1 MPDRLTILFLG
12 GKKTLNY
19 IATQTILKK
28 NGGIFVL
35 LANMVAVSQYILT
48 VPCDTDNISRGRGV
62 ATLPN
67 VRLVCHSKEKV

>member
-1 MPDRLTILFLG
+1 M
-12 GKKTLNY
+12 
-19 IATQTILKK
+19 
-28 NGGIFVL
+28 L
-35 LANMVAVSQYILT
+35 LANMVAVRLYILT

>member
-1 MPDRLTILFLG
+1 M
-12 GKKTLNY
+12 
-19 IATQTILKK
+19 
-28 NGGIFVL
+28 L